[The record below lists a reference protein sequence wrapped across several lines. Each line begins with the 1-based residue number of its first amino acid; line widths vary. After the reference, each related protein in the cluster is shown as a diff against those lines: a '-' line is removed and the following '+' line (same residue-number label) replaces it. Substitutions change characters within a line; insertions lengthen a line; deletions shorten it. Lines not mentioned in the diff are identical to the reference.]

1 MILANKF
8 LPPQQALSVKSMKIY
23 AYIKRNGGTCSLE
36 SLLSRFTKIDAGEIL
51 DALDFLFCVGM
62 INYKGGCF
70 YAQ

>member
-23 AYIKRNGGTCSLE
+23 AYIKRNGKECSFE
-36 SLLSRFTKIDAGEIL
+36 SLLTRFPKIDTSELL
-51 DALDFLFCVGM
+51 DILDFLFCVNM
-62 INYKGGCF
+62 IKLEKGRL